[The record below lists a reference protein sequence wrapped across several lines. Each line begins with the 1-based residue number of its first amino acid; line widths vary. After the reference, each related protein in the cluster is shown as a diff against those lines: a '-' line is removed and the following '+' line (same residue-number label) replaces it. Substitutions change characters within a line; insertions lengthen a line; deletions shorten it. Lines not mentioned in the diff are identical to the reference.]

1 MLSTLN
7 KVCNMFVCQ
16 RLSLCKRE
24 ELVEGVRETEEERGC
39 ECKIDSIKINFPFKV
54 ENVFD
59 KKL

>member
-1 MLSTLN
+1 
-7 KVCNMFVCQ
+7 MFVCQ

-24 ELVEGVRETEEERGC
+24 ELFEGVRETEEERGC